1 MSSCSTTWEDSVEPS
16 EETLARESDRLLAL
30 TILGSRPLPPPPP
43 VLPPAEPVAPAIVV
57 AETSLLNTLWDEV
70 GILGALLGHRLL
82 AATVT

>member
-1 MSSCSTTWEDSVEPS
+1 MEPS
-16 EETLARESDRLLAL
+16 EETLARDKERLLAL
-30 TILGSRPLPPPPP
+30 TIRGSLPLPAP
-43 VLPPAEPVAPAIVV
+43 PVAPAIVV

>member
-1 MSSCSTTWEDSVEPS
+1 MEPS
-16 EETLARESDRLLAL
+16 EETLARDKERLLAL
-30 TILGSRPLPPPPP
+30 TIRGSRPLPAP
-43 VLPPAEPVAPAIVV
+43 PVAPAIVV